1 MAKYFTPD
9 RGLTITDSMMFAI
22 YSFLFLLEIVI
33 VTKYLVPLRIKS
45 PYIFCFYSTLAVLL
59 VSNSLELI
67 ARQKD
72 GDAAYVTEETSIF
85 TFGENCRHVGTIAYI
100 MLGFILSAMMF

>member
-1 MAKYFTPD
+1 MHTIEPD
-9 RGLTITDSMMFAI
+9 KGLTIADSIMFAI
-22 YSFLFLLEIVI
+22 YAFLFLIEVII

-45 PYIFCFYSTLAVLL
+45 PYIFFFYSTLAVLL

-72 GDAAYVTEETSIF
+72 GDAAYMMHEEDIF
-85 TFGENCRHVGTIAYI
+85 TFGENCRHVGTICYI

>member
-1 MAKYFTPD
+1 
-9 RGLTITDSMMFAI
+9 MMFAI
-22 YSFLFLLEIVI
+22 YSFLFLLEVVI

-59 VSNSLELI
+59 ISKSLEVI

-72 GDAAYVTEETSIF
+72 GDAAYVT
-85 TFGENCRHVGTIAYI
+85 
-100 MLGFILSAMMF
+100 

>member
-1 MAKYFTPD
+1 MSNFSHYRK
-9 RGLTITDSMMFAI
+9 LTITDSMMFAI
-22 YSFLFLLEIVI
+22 YSFLFLLEVVI

-59 VSNSLELI
+59 VSKSLEVI

-72 GDAAYVTEETSIF
+72 GDAAWVT
-85 TFGENCRHVGTIAYI
+85 
-100 MLGFILSAMMF
+100 

>member
-1 MAKYFTPD
+1 
-9 RGLTITDSMMFAI
+9 MMFAI
-22 YSFLFLLEIVI
+22 YSFLFLLEVVI

-59 VSNSLELI
+59 VSKSLEVI

-72 GDAAYVTEETSIF
+72 GDAAWVT
-85 TFGENCRHVGTIAYI
+85 
-100 MLGFILSAMMF
+100 

>member
-1 MAKYFTPD
+1 MATFSHYRK
-9 RGLTITDSMMFAI
+9 LTITDSMMFAI
-22 YSFLFLLEIVI
+22 YSFLFLLEVVI

-59 VSNSLELI
+59 VSKSLEVI

-72 GDAAYVTEETSIF
+72 GDAAWVT
-85 TFGENCRHVGTIAYI
+85 
-100 MLGFILSAMMF
+100 

>member
-1 MAKYFTPD
+1 MSNFSHYRK
-9 RGLTITDSMMFAI
+9 LTITDSMMFAI
-22 YSFLFLLEIVI
+22 YSFLFLLEVVI

-59 VSNSLELI
+59 ISKSLEVI

-72 GDAAYVTEETSIF
+72 GDAAYVT
-85 TFGENCRHVGTIAYI
+85 
-100 MLGFILSAMMF
+100 